1 MHGAQHASNEF
12 VNSIALLDQRHQGSD
27 PTLVVSNVSE
37 VRKDQFLELLYLVL
51 QHHQIRDGLVS
62 LVWVVDRFEAEI
74 FLVLESTI
82 KLRVLVV
89 ERQLRKKVV
98 YVFSDQRRISAD
110 SFSTHP
116 TVQGVNP

>member
-1 MHGAQHASNEF
+1 MHGAQHASDKF
-12 VNSIALLDQRHQGSD
+12 VYSIALLDQWHQGRD
-27 PTLVVSNVSE
+27 PTLVVSDVSK

-74 FLVLESTI
+74 FFILESTI

-110 SFSTHP
+110 SFSTHS
-116 TVQGVNP
+116 TV